1 MTTAIAKHG
10 GNLPATSMAELA
22 TAGDLL
28 AQANFLGT
36 RSPGEGF
43 LVMATCHQTGMS
55 LVEFQQKYHL
65 RQGRF
70 SMQAH
75 AMLAEF
81 VDRGG
86 SYKIIARTPERAAI
100 EFSKDGNVYLSEIT
114 WEDAQNEPFIYAG
127 GESAQLAAL
136 NLPREKRQIKSKYQT
151 PRSRMQMLWARAVSD
166 GVVVVDPGARG
177 GIYTPEE
184 MDDVAEAQ
192 AQARGPVASE
202 PVPLSQAEARSRMA
216 AAGLPVVDSAVVDVE
231 PEPETAS
238 TNAVPEPEQA
248 DPSLCP
254 IPGPLYGMPWS
265 AMPVEHLELALTIA
279 SPAMTDAHRACVS
292 EVLKIK
298 EQ

>member
-43 LVMATCHQTGMS
+43 LVMAACHQTGMS

-86 SYKIIARTPERAAI
+86 SYKILARTPERAAI

-127 GESAQLAAL
+127 REDDQLAAL
-136 NLPREKRQIKSKYQT
+136 TLPLEKRRIKSKYQT

-192 AQARGPVASE
+192 ARGPMASE

-216 AAGLPVVDSAVVDVE
+216 AAGFPVVDAAVADVE
-231 PEPETAS
+231 PEPDPAS

-254 IPGPLYGMPWS
+254 IPGPLYGTPWA
-265 AMPVEHLELALTIA
+265 AMTTETLELALKIPRDQMSAEHFAAVNEAIA
-279 SPAMTDAHRACVS
+279 R
-292 EVLKIK
+292 K